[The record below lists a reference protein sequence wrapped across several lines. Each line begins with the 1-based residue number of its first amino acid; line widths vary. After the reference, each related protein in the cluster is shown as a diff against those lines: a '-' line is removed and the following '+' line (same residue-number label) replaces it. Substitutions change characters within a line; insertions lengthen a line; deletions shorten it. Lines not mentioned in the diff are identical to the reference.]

1 MKHTRVVVSMFFVV
15 SILLSACSSS
25 TATQGPSNAPP
36 GTAQPGTA
44 QPGTGSCKIGV
55 VVLVLTG
62 SPFQIALADSAK
74 KVGESLGCSVS
85 VQAPQDFTAYDQQ
98 VSIVENLISQK
109 VDFIFLDAADPK
121 ALVPAVEKAAA
132 AGVPVVNVD
141 NMVDSNKVLT
151 YVGTDNEK
159 AAEQAAQWLVTKLNG
174 KGNIALL
181 TGEAG
186 TPNEVLRTTGYK
198 KILAQNPG
206 IKIVAELNSHWSSD
220 GGLTA
225 MENVLQANPQGV
237 DAVIAE
243 NDDAAAGAAQ
253 ALKNANLAKKP
264 ILIGFDGTP
273 GGIAAVKD
281 GSLDATVGQ
290 YPNRMA
296 QIAIR
301 LGLAYNTALKP
312 LQGMVPQSLFSMNID
327 TGATVV
333 TKANVD
339 QYVADSSK

>member
-1 MKHTRVVVSMFFVV
+1 MKHIRVAFSLLFVASMV
-15 SILLSACSSS
+15 LSGCSSS
-25 TATQGPSNAPP
+25 SATQGSSNAPG
-36 GTAQPGTA
+36 GTAPPA
-44 QPGTGSCKIGV
+44 TGNCKIGV
-55 VVLVLTG
+55 VVLELTG
-62 SPFQIALADSAK
+62 SPFQIALAASAK
-74 KVGESLGCSVS
+74 KIGESLGCTVS

-98 VSIVENLISQK
+98 VNIVENLVSQK

-121 ALVPAVEKAAA
+121 ALVPAVEAAVA

-141 NMVDSNKVLT
+141 NMVDSDKVLT

-159 AAEQAAQWLVTKLNG
+159 AAEDAAQWLVTKLNG
-174 KGNIALL
+174 KGTIALL

-186 TPNEVLRTTGYK
+186 TPNEVLRTEGYK

-206 IKIVAELNSHWSSD
+206 IQIVSTQNAHWSSD

-225 MENVLQANPQGV
+225 MENVLQTNPQGV

-243 NDDAAAGAAQ
+243 NDDSAAGVIQ
-253 ALKNANLAKKP
+253 AVKNANLPKRP
-264 ILIGFDGTP
+264 IIIGFDGTP

-281 GSLDATVGQ
+281 GSQDATVGQ

-301 LGLAYNTALKP
+301 IGLAYTSTFKP
-312 LQGMVPQSLFSMNID
+312 VQGMVPQSLFSMNID
-327 TGATVV
+327 TGATIV
-333 TKANVD
+333 TKDNVD
-339 QYVADSSK
+339 QYVTDSSS